1 MSENGSTPGSKLKF
15 STLVSANS
23 SPRAIDQGRFAEL
36 ELEAAGKK
44 PAKEFVPAT
53 AREKEEQDAM
63 EEMSQKKWRESL
75 EASSSIISD
84 ALMGQM
90 VSRLQCEKCRT
101 VSYSFEP
108 FFMLELAIP
117 PNQDSVTLQELFS
130 QFGKQDLLDNFL
142 WDCPKCKEKRKAL
155 KSSHIWKF
163 PPVLILY
170 LKRFEA
176 SDAGLRKNDCL
187 VTMDLRGEDFSAY
200 LASPRKS
207 PLRYAPYL
215 FIVASAS
222 PASLWRLGP
231 GPLHLQL
238 LR

>member
-15 STLVSANS
+15 STLVSATS

-44 PAKEFVPAT
+44 P
-53 AREKEEQDAM
+53 
-63 EEMSQKKWRESL
+63 KWRESL

-90 VSRLQCEKCRT
+90 VSRLQCEKCRA